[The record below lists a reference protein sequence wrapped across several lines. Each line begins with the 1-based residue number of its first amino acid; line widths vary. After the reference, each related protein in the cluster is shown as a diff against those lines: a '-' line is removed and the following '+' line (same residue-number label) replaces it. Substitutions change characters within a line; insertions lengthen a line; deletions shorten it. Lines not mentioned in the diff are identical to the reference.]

1 VHFQAHVSQA
11 HVFQARLFQGG
22 NMNPR
27 VATVTILLVAAPFV
41 TLIGCQSG
49 STKSASG
56 QKGEQMTRAP
66 LADVLARNTP
76 SLLKIEGVTG
86 TGEGQ
91 ESDEPVFIVF
101 VSRDTPELR
110 TQLPVSVEDYRVVVR
125 VSGTVRA
132 DGH

>member
-1 VHFQAHVSQA
+1 MNARVS
-11 HVFQARLFQGG
+11 
-22 NMNPR
+22 
-27 VATVTILLVAAPFV
+27 TVGILLVAATFV
-41 TLIGCQSG
+41 TLIGCQG
-49 STKSASG
+49 GGPKSASTA
-56 QKGEQMTRAP
+56 KGEQMTRAP

-91 ESDEPVFIVF
+91 ESEEPVFVVF

-110 TQLPVSVEDYRVVVR
+110 AQLPVSVEDYRVVVR